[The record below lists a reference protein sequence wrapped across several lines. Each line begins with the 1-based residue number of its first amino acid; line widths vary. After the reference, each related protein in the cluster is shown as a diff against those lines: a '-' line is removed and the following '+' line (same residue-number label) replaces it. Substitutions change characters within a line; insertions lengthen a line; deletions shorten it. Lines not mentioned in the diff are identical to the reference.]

1 MDLFPGYLNGWAP
14 LKEWSNVKID
24 GLKIGGYT
32 VSLLDTE
39 PIIMISQ
46 ECIISL
52 LQLSFW
58 KIINSKLVDLCLQN
72 KPANKWLLVYTSIDC
87 KAIKTLDGVRQ
98 IDQIISILQGRD
110 LGANITEPLFRFVS
124 VN

>member
-24 GLKIGGYT
+24 GLKIGGYG
-32 VSLLDTE
+32 VSLLDTGAV
-39 PIIMISQ
+39 IMISQ

-52 LQLSFW
+52 QPSFW
-58 KIINSKLVDLCLQN
+58 KIINSELVDLCLRN
-72 KPANKWLLVYTSIDC
+72 MAANKWLLVYTSIDC

-98 IDQIISILQGRD
+98 IDQIISILQG
-110 LGANITEPLFRFVS
+110 ANIRGPQCHSLFRFVS

>member
-24 GLKIGGYT
+24 GLKIGGYG
-32 VSLLDTE
+32 VSLLDTGAV
-39 PIIMISQ
+39 IMISQ
-46 ECIISL
+46 ECIIS

-72 KPANKWLLVYTSIDC
+72 MAANNWLLVYTSIDC

-98 IDQIISILQGRD
+98 IDQIISILQG
-110 LGANITEPLFRFVS
+110 ANIRGPQCHSLFRFVS